1 MESKIEEKLDKLD
14 INNNKIIIPLE
25 QIILVS
31 SEELEK
37 IQNETNDVNTSR
49 ILNINVGIL
58 GHVDSGKTSLSK
70 MISSISS
77 TASFDKNPQSK
88 ERGITLDLGF
98 SALYIHTPKI
108 LKEKFASNKKIIESE
123 YIQLTLV
130 DCPGHASLIRTV
142 ISGASIIDTVILVID
157 SIKGI
162 QIQTVECIALS
173 EILCE
178 KITIALSKIDLLK
191 NKEDDANK
199 KIDKLKKIFSKSKF
213 GEDISIIPIT
223 TVDEDKNNIQ
233 KMIKLLIKSVIECIE
248 FNIEEKENDINKKT
262 ESLIAYIDHC
272 FKIKNKG
279 TVATGTIMKGNIKI
293 NDEIYF
299 PELSNKYMVKE
310 IQIFKKS
317 VKSATK
323 GDRVGLLIKNLDN
336 QKIERTIITSVGS
349 KEVNFLDGG
358 ILLLKKVNLY
368 KDKLK
373 SNNKYYVMIG
383 NQGIS
388 AKCLFFDYIKKKEE
402 LFIKYDINNI
412 KKTEICEKNMFYT
425 KEYQYLEE
433 IDVTDYNEYYFA
445 FVKFDK
451 KIIVPNKMIFLG
463 TNIDIDISENKKDRL
478 AFYGKIIFCNND
490 INEIIKDLKIA
501 KNKMKE
507 GRIIRV
513 TPENK
518 KICIVRGFI
527 KKENMGNINNILGKE
542 IYGRI
547 ENEDKNEIKE
557 ENKNEEDNQKIIGK
571 ILSSFGQVGKLK
583 VEFNQEIDVK
593 SFKNIIL
600 EMPIKKYVKLDKI

>member
-1 MESKIEEKLDKLD
+1 MEIKTKEKFD
-14 INNNKIIIPLE
+14 ININIDNKFQIPLE
-25 QIILVS
+25 EIILIS
-31 SEELEK
+31 PEEVEK
-37 IQNETNDVNTSR
+37 IINEIKDNNSTK

-98 SALYIHTPKI
+98 SALYIQTPKL
-108 LKEKFASNKKIIESE
+108 LKQFFHNNKKIVESE
-123 YIQLTLV
+123 YIQITLV
-130 DCPGHASLIRTV
+130 DCPGHASLIRTI

-157 SIKGI
+157 SVKGI

-178 KITIALSKIDLLK
+178 KITIALSKEDLLK
-191 NKEDDANK
+191 NKEEDIPK
-199 KIDKLKKIFSKSKF
+199 KTEKLRQIFAKTKF
-213 GEDISIIPIT
+213 GNDIAIIPT
-223 TVDEDKNNIQ
+223 TTLDEDKNNIQ
-233 KMIKLLIKSVIECIE
+233 KTIKLLIKNVIECID
-248 FNIEEKENDINKKT
+248 FNSNEDDINNKSD
-262 ESLIAYIDHC
+262 SLIAYIDHC
-272 FKIKNKG
+272 FKVKNKG
-279 TVATGTIMKGNIKI
+279 TVATGTIMKGNLKI
-293 NDEIYF
+293 NDEIFF

-310 IQIFKKS
+310 IQIFRKS

-336 QKIERTIITSVGS
+336 QKVERTIITSVGS
-349 KEVNFLDGG
+349 KEVNYLEGG
-358 ILLLKKVNLY
+358 ILLLKKVKLY

-373 SNNKYYVMIG
+373 SNNKYYLMIG

-388 AKCLFFDYIKKKEE
+388 AKCLFFNYINKKEE
-402 LFIKYDINNI
+402 LFSKYDLNNI
-412 KKTEICEKNMFYT
+412 KKTEICDKNIFYS
-425 KEYQYLEE
+425 KEYSYLEQ
-433 IDVTDYNEYYFA
+433 IDVNENNEYYFS

-478 AFYGKIIFCNND
+478 AFYGKIIFSNSDNN
-490 INEIIKDLKIA
+490 EVIKNLKIA

-513 TPENK
+513 IPEDK

-527 KKENMGNINNILGKE
+527 KKEIIGNINNLIGKE

-547 ENEDKNEIKE
+547 EKEGKDEIKE
-557 ENKNEEDNQKIIGK
+557 EKEDDKKLVGK

-593 SFKNIIL
+593 IFKNIIL

>member
-1 MESKIEEKLDKLD
+1 MEEKKNVNINFENNQTQIPIEE
-14 INNNKIIIPLE
+14 
-25 QIILVS
+25 IILIS
-31 SEELEK
+31 PEEVEK
-37 IQNETNDVNTSR
+37 IHNNEINDNNLSK

-70 MISSISS
+70 MLSSVSS

-98 SALYIHTPKI
+98 SALYIHTPKF
-108 LKEKFASNKKIIESE
+108 LKNLFPNNQKIIESE
-123 YIQLTLV
+123 YIQITLV
-130 DCPGHASLIRTV
+130 DCPGHASLIRTI
-142 ISGASIIDTVILVID
+142 ISGASIIDTMILVID

-162 QIQTVECIALS
+162 QIQTIECIALS

-178 KITIALSKIDLLK
+178 KITIAMSKIDLLK
-191 NKEDDANK
+191 DKEEEIPK
-199 KIDKLKKIFSKSKF
+199 KTDKLKQIFSKTKF
-213 GEDISIIPIT
+213 GKEVPIIPT
-223 TVDEDKNNIQ
+223 TTIDEDKNNIE
-233 KMIKLLIKSVIECIE
+233 KTIKLLIKNTIECID
-248 FNIEEKENDINKKT
+248 FNTKDNEINQKSD
-262 ESLIAYIDHC
+262 SLIAYIDHC
-272 FKIKNKG
+272 FKVKNKG

-299 PELSNKYMVKE
+299 PELSNKFMVKE
-310 IQIFKKS
+310 IQIFRKS

-336 QKIERTIITSVGS
+336 QKVERTIVTSVGS
-349 KEVNFLDGG
+349 KEVNYLEGG
-358 ILLLKKVNLY
+358 ILLLRKVNLY

-373 SNNKYYVMIG
+373 SNNKYYLMIG

-388 AKCLFFDYIKKKEE
+388 AKCLFFNYLNKKEE
-402 LFIKYDINNI
+402 LFNKYNINNI
-412 KKTEICEKNMFYT
+412 KKTEICDKNIFYD
-425 KEYQYLEE
+425 KEYTYLEY
-433 IDVTDYNEYYFA
+433 IDISENNEYYFA

-478 AFYGKIIFCNND
+478 AFFGKIIFCNNE
-490 INEIIKDLKIA
+490 INEVIKNLKIV
-501 KNKMKE
+501 KNKIKE
-507 GRIIRV
+507 GKIIRV
-513 TPENK
+513 LPEDK

-527 KKENMGNINNILGKE
+527 KKENMGNINSLIGKE
-542 IYGRI
+542 ISGRI
-547 ENEDKNEIKE
+547 ENEGKDEI
-557 ENKNEEDNQKIIGK
+557 KNEEKKENKKLVGK

-593 SFKNIIL
+593 IFKNIIL

>member
-157 SIKGI
+157 SVKGI

-213 GEDISIIPIT
+213 GENISIIPTT

-358 ILLLKKVNLY
+358 ILLLRKVNLY

-388 AKCLFFDYIKKKEE
+388 AKCLFFDYMKKKEE

-433 IDVTDYNEYYFA
+433 IDVTDNNEYYFA

-600 EMPIKKYVKLDKI
+600 DMPIKKYVKLDKI